1 MGLIE
6 AQAGNVKFKVDD
18 TLLYTET
25 DEWVKVEGDVARI
38 GVTDYAQKMLRDV
51 VGVELPKLGAK
62 VRRGQSIAVI
72 ESIKATAEVYT
83 PVTGTVVEV
92 NERLRD
98 EPELVNKDP
107 YGGGWIVAV
116 KIDDPKELEQLLK
129 PQEYI
134 ERKQQ
139 KK

>member
-1 MGLIE
+1 
-6 AQAGNVKFKVDD
+6 
-18 TLLYTET
+18 
-25 DEWVKVEGDVARI
+25 
-38 GVTDYAQKMLRDV
+38 MLRDV
-51 VGVELPKLGAK
+51 VGVELPRQGAK
-62 VRRGQSIAVI
+62 VKRGQAIVVI

-107 YGGGWIVAV
+107 YGGGWIIAV
-116 KIDDPKELEQLLK
+116 KMDDPKELEQLLK

>member
-6 AQAGNVKFKVDD
+6 AQAGNVKFVVDD
-18 TLLYTET
+18 KLLYTET
-25 DEWVKVEGDVARI
+25 DEWVRVEGEVARVGI
-38 GVTDYAQKMLRDV
+38 TDYAQKMLRDV
-51 VGVELPKLGAK
+51 VGVELPRQGAK
-62 VRRGQSIAVI
+62 VKRGQAIVVI

-107 YGGGWIVAV
+107 YGGGWIIAV
-116 KIDDPKELEQLLK
+116 KMDDPKELEQLLK

>member
-1 MGLIE
+1 M
-6 AQAGNVKFKVDD
+6 KFVVEDKP
-18 TLLYTET
+18 LYTET
-25 DEWVKVEGDVARI
+25 DEWVRVEGEVARI
-38 GVTDYAQKMLRDV
+38 GITDYAQKMLKDV
-51 VGVELPKLGAK
+51 VGVELPRQGAK
-62 VRRGQSIAVI
+62 VKRGQSVAVI

-92 NERLRD
+92 NEKLRD

-107 YGGGWIVAV
+107 YGNGWIVAV

-129 PQEYI
+129 PQEYV

-139 KK
+139 EK

>member
-51 VGVELPKLGAK
+51 VGIELPKPGAR
-62 VRRGQSIAVI
+62 VRRGQSVAVI

-116 KIDDPKELEQLLK
+116 KMDDPKELEQLLK

>member
-51 VGVELPKLGAK
+51 VGVELPKPGTK
-62 VRRGQSIAVI
+62 VRRGQSVAVI

-83 PVTGTVVEV
+83 PITGTVVEV
-92 NERLRD
+92 NERLKD

>member
-51 VGVELPKLGAK
+51 VGVELPKQESK
-62 VRRGQSIAVI
+62 VRRGQSVAVI

-107 YGGGWIVAV
+107 YGNGWIVAV
-116 KIDDPKELEQLLK
+116 KMDDPKELEQLLK
-129 PQEYI
+129 PQEYV
-134 ERKQQ
+134 EGKQRK
-139 KK
+139 K

>member
-51 VGVELPKLGAK
+51 VGVELPKQESK
-62 VRRGQSIAVI
+62 VRRGQSVAVI

-107 YGGGWIVAV
+107 YGGGWIIAV

-129 PQEYI
+129 PQEYV

-139 KK
+139 KE

>member
-1 MGLIE
+1 MSLIE
-6 AQAGNVKFKVDD
+6 AQAGNVKFKVNDKI
-18 TLLYTET
+18 LYTET

-51 VGVELPKLGAK
+51 VGVELPKQESK
-62 VRRGQSIAVI
+62 VRRGQSVAVI

-107 YGGGWIVAV
+107 YGGGWIIAV

-129 PQEYI
+129 PQEYV

>member
-1 MGLIE
+1 MDLIE
-6 AQAGNVKFKVDD
+6 AQAGNVKFVVDD
-18 TLLYTET
+18 KLLYTET
-25 DEWVKVEGDVARI
+25 DEWVRVEGEVARVGI
-38 GVTDYAQKMLRDV
+38 TDYAQKMLRDV
-51 VGVELPKLGAK
+51 VGVELPRQGAK
-62 VRRGQSIAVI
+62 VKRGQAIVVI

-107 YGGGWIVAV
+107 YGGGWIIAV
-116 KIDDPKELEQLLK
+116 KMDDPKELEQLLK
-129 PQEYI
+129 PQEYV

>member
-6 AQAGNVKFKVDD
+6 AQAGNVKFVVDD
-18 TLLYTET
+18 KLLYTET
-25 DEWVKVEGDVARI
+25 DEWVRVEGEVARVGI
-38 GVTDYAQKMLRDV
+38 TDYAQKMLRDV
-51 VGVELPKLGAK
+51 VGVELPRQGAK
-62 VRRGQSIAVI
+62 VKRGQAIVVI

-107 YGGGWIVAV
+107 YGGGWIIAV
-116 KIDDPKELEQLLK
+116 KMDDPKELEQLLK
-129 PQEYI
+129 PQEYV

>member
-51 VGVELPKLGAK
+51 VGVELPKPGAR
-62 VRRGQSIAVI
+62 VRRGQSVAVI

-92 NERLRD
+92 NERLKE

-134 ERKQQ
+134 ERKQ

>member
-51 VGVELPKLGAK
+51 VGVELPKPGAR
-62 VRRGQSIAVI
+62 VRRGQSVAVI

-83 PVTGTVVEV
+83 PITGTVVEV

-116 KIDDPKELEQLLK
+116 KMDDLKELEQLLK

>member
-1 MGLIE
+1 MSLME
-6 AQAGNVKFKVDD
+6 AQAGNVKFKVND
-18 TLLYTET
+18 TILYTET

-51 VGVELPKLGAK
+51 VGVELPKQESK
-62 VRRGQSIAVI
+62 VRRGQSVAVI

-107 YGGGWIVAV
+107 YGNGWIVAV
-116 KIDDPKELEQLLK
+116 KIDDPKEIEQLLK
-129 PQEYI
+129 PQEYV

>member
-6 AQAGNVKFKVDD
+6 AQAGNVKFVVDD
-18 TLLYTET
+18 KLLYTET
-25 DEWVKVEGDVARI
+25 DEWVRVEGEVARI
-38 GVTDYAQKMLRDV
+38 GITDYAQKMLRDV
-51 VGVELPKLGAK
+51 VGVELPRQGAK
-62 VRRGQSIAVI
+62 VKRGQSVAVI

-92 NERLRD
+92 NEKLRD

-116 KIDDPKELEQLLK
+116 KMDDPKELEQLLK
-129 PQEYI
+129 PQEYV

>member
-6 AQAGNVKFKVDD
+6 ARAGNVKFVVDD
-18 TLLYTET
+18 KLLYTET
-25 DEWVKVEGDVARI
+25 DEWVRVEGEVARI
-38 GVTDYAQKMLRDV
+38 GITDYAQKMLRDV
-51 VGVELPKLGAK
+51 VGVELPRQGAK
-62 VRRGQSIAVI
+62 VKRGQAIVVI

-107 YGGGWIVAV
+107 YGGGWIIAV
-116 KIDDPKELEQLLK
+116 KMDDPKELEQLLK
-129 PQEYI
+129 PQEYV

>member
-1 MGLIE
+1 MSLIE
-6 AQAGNVKFKVDD
+6 AQAGNVKFVVDD
-18 TLLYTET
+18 KLLYTET
-25 DEWVKVEGDVARI
+25 DEWVRVEGEVARI
-38 GVTDYAQKMLRDV
+38 GITDYAQKMLRDV
-51 VGVELPKLGAK
+51 VGVELPRQGAK
-62 VRRGQSIAVI
+62 VKRGQSVAVI

-83 PVTGTVVEV
+83 PVTGTIVEV
-92 NERLRD
+92 NEKLRD

-116 KIDDPKELEQLLK
+116 KMDDPKELEQLLK
-129 PQEYI
+129 PQEYV

>member
-6 AQAGNVKFKVDD
+6 AQAGNVKFVVDD
-18 TLLYTET
+18 KLLYTET
-25 DEWVKVEGDVARI
+25 DEWVRVEGEVARVGI
-38 GVTDYAQKMLRDV
+38 TDYAQKMLRDV
-51 VGVELPKLGAK
+51 VGVELPRQGAK
-62 VRRGQSIAVI
+62 VKRGQAIVVI

-92 NERLRD
+92 NEKLRD

-116 KIDDPKELEQLLK
+116 KMDDPKELEQLLK
-129 PQEYI
+129 PQEYV

>member
-62 VRRGQSIAVI
+62 VRRGQSVAVI
-72 ESIKATAEVYT
+72 ESIKATAEVYA

-116 KIDDPKELEQLLK
+116 KMDDPKELEQLLK

>member
-1 MGLIE
+1 MIE
-6 AQAGNVKFKVDD
+6 AQAGNVKFKVGD

-51 VGVELPKLGAK
+51 VGVELPKQGAK
-62 VRRGQSIAVI
+62 VRRGQSIVVI

>member
-6 AQAGNVKFKVDD
+6 AQAGNVKFVVEDKP
-18 TLLYTET
+18 LYTET
-25 DEWVKVEGDVARI
+25 DEWVRVEGEVARI
-38 GVTDYAQKMLRDV
+38 GITDYAQKMLRDV
-51 VGVELPKLGAK
+51 VGVELPRQGAK
-62 VRRGQSIAVI
+62 VKRGQSVAVI

-92 NERLRD
+92 NEKLRD

-107 YGGGWIVAV
+107 YGGGWIIAV
-116 KIDDPKELEQLLK
+116 KMDDPKELEQLLK
-129 PQEYI
+129 PQEYV

-139 KK
+139 EK

>member
-6 AQAGNVKFKVDD
+6 AQAGNVKFVVDD
-18 TLLYTET
+18 KLLYTET
-25 DEWVKVEGDVARI
+25 DEWVRVEGEVARI
-38 GVTDYAQKMLRDV
+38 GITDYAQKMLRDV
-51 VGVELPKLGAK
+51 VGVELPRQGAK
-62 VRRGQSIAVI
+62 VKRGQAIVVI
-72 ESIKATAEVYT
+72 ESIKATAEVYI

-116 KIDDPKELEQLLK
+116 KMDDPKELEQLLK
-129 PQEYI
+129 PQEYV

>member
-6 AQAGNVKFKVDD
+6 AQAGNVKFVVDD
-18 TLLYTET
+18 KLLYTET
-25 DEWVKVEGDVARI
+25 DEWVRVEGEVARVGI
-38 GVTDYAQKMLRDV
+38 TDYAQKMLRDV
-51 VGVELPKLGAK
+51 VGVELPRQGAK
-62 VRRGQSIAVI
+62 VKRGQSVAVI

-92 NERLRD
+92 NEKLRD

-107 YGGGWIVAV
+107 YGGGWIIAV
-116 KIDDPKELEQLLK
+116 KMDDPKELEQLLK

>member
-6 AQAGNVKFKVDD
+6 AQAGNVKFVVDD
-18 TLLYTET
+18 KLLYTET
-25 DEWVKVEGDVARI
+25 DEWVRVEGEVARI
-38 GVTDYAQKMLRDV
+38 GITDYAQKMLRDV
-51 VGVELPKLGAK
+51 VGVELPRQGAK
-62 VRRGQSIAVI
+62 VKRGQSVAVI

-116 KIDDPKELEQLLK
+116 KMDDPKELEQLLK
-129 PQEYI
+129 PQEYV

>member
-51 VGVELPKLGAK
+51 VGVELPKPGAR
-62 VRRGQSIAVI
+62 VRRGQSVAVI

-107 YGGGWIVAV
+107 YGRGWIVAV

>member
-51 VGVELPKLGAK
+51 VGVELPKQGAK

>member
-6 AQAGNVKFKVDD
+6 AQAGNVKFVVDD
-18 TLLYTET
+18 KLLYTET
-25 DEWVKVEGDVARI
+25 DEWVRVEGEVARI
-38 GVTDYAQKMLRDV
+38 GITDYAQKMLRDV
-51 VGVELPKLGAK
+51 VGVELPRQGAK
-62 VRRGQSIAVI
+62 VKRGQAIVVI

-83 PVTGTVVEV
+83 PVTGTIVEV
-92 NERLRD
+92 NEKLRD

-116 KIDDPKELEQLLK
+116 KMDDPKELEQLLK
-129 PQEYI
+129 PQEYV

>member
-1 MGLIE
+1 MSLME
-6 AQAGNVKFKVDD
+6 AQAGNVKFKVND
-18 TLLYTET
+18 TILYTET

-51 VGVELPKLGAK
+51 VGVELPKQESK
-62 VRRGQSIAVI
+62 VRRGQSVAVI

-107 YGGGWIVAV
+107 YGNGWIVAV

-129 PQEYI
+129 PQEYV

>member
-6 AQAGNVKFKVDD
+6 AQAGNVKFVVDD
-18 TLLYTET
+18 KLLYTET
-25 DEWVKVEGDVARI
+25 DEWVRVEGEVARI
-38 GVTDYAQKMLRDV
+38 GITDYAQKMLRDV
-51 VGVELPKLGAK
+51 VGVELPRQGAK
-62 VRRGQSIAVI
+62 VKRGQAIVVI

-107 YGGGWIVAV
+107 YGGGWIIAV
-116 KIDDPKELEQLLK
+116 KMDDPKELEQLLK

>member
-51 VGVELPKLGAK
+51 VGVELPKPGAR
-62 VRRGQSIAVI
+62 VRRGQSVAVI

-92 NERLRD
+92 NERLKE

-116 KIDDPKELEQLLK
+116 KMDDLKELEQLLK

>member
-6 AQAGNVKFKVDD
+6 AQAGNVKFVVDD
-18 TLLYTET
+18 KLLYTET
-25 DEWVKVEGDVARI
+25 DEWVRVEGEVARVGI
-38 GVTDYAQKMLRDV
+38 TDYAQKMLRDV
-51 VGVELPKLGAK
+51 VGVELPRQGAK
-62 VRRGQSIAVI
+62 VKRGQSVAVI

-107 YGGGWIVAV
+107 YSGGWIVAV
-116 KIDDPKELEQLLK
+116 KMDDPKELEQLLK

>member
-1 MGLIE
+1 LIE
-6 AQAGNVKFKVDD
+6 AQAGNVKFVVDD
-18 TLLYTET
+18 KLLYTET
-25 DEWVKVEGDVARI
+25 DEWVRVEGEVARVGI
-38 GVTDYAQKMLRDV
+38 TDYAQKMLRDV
-51 VGVELPKLGAK
+51 VGLELPRQGAK
-62 VRRGQSIAVI
+62 VKRGQAIVVI

-107 YGGGWIVAV
+107 YGGGWIIAV
-116 KIDDPKELEQLLK
+116 KMDDPKELEQLLK
-129 PQEYI
+129 PQEYV

>member
-6 AQAGNVKFKVDD
+6 AQAGNVKFVVEDK
-18 TLLYTET
+18 LLYTET
-25 DEWVKVEGDVARI
+25 DEWVRVEGEVARI
-38 GVTDYAQKMLRDV
+38 GITDYAQKMLRDV
-51 VGVELPKLGAK
+51 VGVELPRQGAK
-62 VRRGQSIAVI
+62 VKREQSVAVI

-92 NERLRD
+92 NDKLRD

-116 KIDDPKELEQLLK
+116 KMDDPKELEQLLK
-129 PQEYI
+129 PQEYA

>member
-1 MGLIE
+1 MSLIE

-18 TLLYTET
+18 KTLYTET

-51 VGVELPKLGAK
+51 VGVELPKQESK
-62 VRRGQSIAVI
+62 VRRGQSVAVI

-107 YGGGWIVAV
+107 YGNGWIVAV

-129 PQEYI
+129 PQEYV
-134 ERKQQ
+134 EGKQRK
-139 KK
+139 K

>member
-6 AQAGNVKFKVDD
+6 AQAGNVKFVVDD
-18 TLLYTET
+18 KLLYTET
-25 DEWVKVEGDVARI
+25 DEWVRVEGEVARI
-38 GVTDYAQKMLRDV
+38 GITDYAQKMLRDV
-51 VGVELPKLGAK
+51 VGVELPRQGAK
-62 VRRGQSIAVI
+62 VKRGQSVAVI

-107 YGGGWIVAV
+107 YGGGWIIAV
-116 KIDDPKELEQLLK
+116 KMDDPKELEQLLK
-129 PQEYI
+129 PQEYV

>member
-1 MGLIE
+1 MSLIE

-18 TLLYTET
+18 KILYTET

-51 VGVELPKLGAK
+51 VGVELPKQESK
-62 VRRGQSIAVI
+62 VRRGQSVAVI

-107 YGGGWIVAV
+107 YGGGWIIAV

-129 PQEYI
+129 PQEYV

>member
-38 GVTDYAQKMLRDV
+38 GVTDYAQKMLKDV
-51 VGVELPKLGAK
+51 VGVELPKPGAK
-62 VRRGQSIAVI
+62 VRRGQSVAVI
-72 ESIKATAEVYT
+72 ESIKATAEVYA

-116 KIDDPKELEQLLK
+116 KMDDPKELEQLLK

>member
-1 MGLIE
+1 MSLIE

-18 TLLYTET
+18 KILYTET

-51 VGVELPKLGAK
+51 VGVELPKQESK

-107 YGGGWIVAV
+107 YGNGWIVAV

-129 PQEYI
+129 PQEYV

>member
-1 MGLIE
+1 MSLIE
-6 AQAGNVKFKVDD
+6 AQAGNVKFKVND
-18 TLLYTET
+18 TILYTET

-51 VGVELPKLGAK
+51 VGVELPKQESK
-62 VRRGQSIAVI
+62 VRRGQSVAVI

-107 YGGGWIVAV
+107 YGNGWIVAV

-129 PQEYI
+129 PQEYV

>member
-1 MGLIE
+1 
-6 AQAGNVKFKVDD
+6 
-18 TLLYTET
+18 
-25 DEWVKVEGDVARI
+25 
-38 GVTDYAQKMLRDV
+38 
-51 VGVELPKLGAK
+51 
-62 VRRGQSIAVI
+62 
-72 ESIKATAEVYT
+72 
-83 PVTGTVVEV
+83 V

-107 YGGGWIVAV
+107 YGNGWIVAV

-129 PQEYI
+129 SQEYV

>member
-1 MGLIE
+1 MSLIE
-6 AQAGNVKFKVDD
+6 AQAGNVKFKVNDKI
-18 TLLYTET
+18 LYTET

-51 VGVELPKLGAK
+51 VGVELPKQESK

-107 YGGGWIVAV
+107 YGGGWIIAV

-129 PQEYI
+129 PQEYV